1 MRITQQTKDEILSL
15 FDSTKL
21 TYLEISQLVNVGV
34 GSVQRLVVRLRT
46 PEEINSRKFNN
57 RSSAMKGSK
66 NPRYRED
73 RKDNGYLCHDID
85 GKRLL
90 THRALYGNIPEG
102 YVIHHIDCNK
112 TNNDID
118 NLVALPRGEHMRVHS
133 FLRNG
138 NTVKAQLIVDSYKGG
153 SNA

>member
-1 MRITQQTKDEILSL
+1 MRLTQQSKDEILSL
-15 FDSTKL
+15 FDNTKL

-34 GSVQRLVVRLRT
+34 GSVQRLVVLLRT
-46 PEEINSRKFNN
+46 PEEISSRKFAN
-57 RSSAMKGSK
+57 RSAAMRGSK
-66 NPRYRED
+66 NPKYKED
-73 RKDNGYLCHDID
+73 RKDNGYLCHDVD

-118 NLVALPRGEHMRVHS
+118 NLVALPIGEHMRVHA
-133 FLRNG
+133 FLRKGDLVN
-138 NTVKAQLIVDSYKGG
+138 AQLIVDLFKGG
-153 SNA
+153 QDA